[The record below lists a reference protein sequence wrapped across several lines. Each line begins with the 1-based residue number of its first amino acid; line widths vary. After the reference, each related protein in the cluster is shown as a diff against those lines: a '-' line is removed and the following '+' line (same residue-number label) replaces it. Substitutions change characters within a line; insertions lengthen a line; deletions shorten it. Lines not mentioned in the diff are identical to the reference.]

1 MAECFTKLLSLTKS
15 QKSNDRFYA
24 KFDNGEGF
32 TVTIAHIADF
42 GLYSGMELSLEQYK
56 KLSFAAERS
65 KVRSRAMKMLGARP
79 MSKGEVV
86 EKLVQ
91 KGEKEE
97 LAEETAEYLEEIGAI
112 DEEDYSR
119 MIVSHYAAKGYG
131 AGRIKNELY
140 RRKIPREMWDG
151 ALSHMPTQDDKI
163 DRLLSAKLRGRTD
176 DRREIKKATDMLLRR
191 GFSYD
196 EIRAALGRLGTEE

>member
-1 MAECFTKLLSLTKS
+1 MAERFIKLLSLTKS

-24 KFDNGEGF
+24 EFDNGEGF
-32 TVTIAHIADF
+32 TVTIAHVADF
-42 GLYSGMELSLEQYK
+42 GLYSGAELSLERYK
-56 KLSFAAERS
+56 ELSFSAERS

-79 MSKGEVV
+79 MSKGEIA

-91 KGEKEE
+91 KGEKGE
-97 LAEETAEYLEEIGAI
+97 LAAETAEYLEEIGAI
-112 DEEDYSR
+112 DEEEYSR

-140 RRKIPREMWDG
+140 RRKIPRDIWDG
-151 ALSHMPTQDDKI
+151 ALSEMPEQDDKI
-163 DRLLSAKLRGRTD
+163 DRLLAAKLRGRTD
-176 DRREIKKATDMLLRR
+176 DRREIKKAVDMLLRR

-196 EIRAALGRLGTEE
+196 EIRASLNRLGTEE